1 MHFNGEKA
9 LYQKA
14 VVCKIL
20 SSPSRSYFEFVYFSM
35 LQMLAYRVKGHKG
48 LLYQN
53 IPFSFVTCIMNYLQI
68 HSNKQGGYV

>member
-20 SSPSRSYFEFVYFSM
+20 SSPSRSYSEFVYFSNVTNVS
-35 LQMLAYRVKGHKG
+35 LQSERTQRTTISKHTFF
-48 LLYQN
+48 
-53 IPFSFVTCIMNYLQI
+53 FSYMYNELFADTL
-68 HSNKQGGYV
+68 K

>member
-1 MHFNGEKA
+1 MHYNGEKA

-14 VVCKIL
+14 AVCKKAVLADPIPNL
-20 SSPSRSYFEFVYFSM
+20 FISQM